1 MSRSPYIDNVV
12 LTKKHSG
19 KRTHKVQAFVIHHM
33 AAKWTGK
40 RCAEYFRDTP
50 SRQASANY
58 CIGYDGDVALNVE
71 EGNRAWTSSSAWA
84 DNRAITY
91 ELGNSKTGHPWEVSD
106 KTLNKLIVM
115 LAEQHKRYGLKKASY
130 TGDTSGTLW
139 RHDWF
144 ASTNCPGPYLGGK
157 LSYIANEVNKILSGK
172 ESIPA
177 PSKPAPSK
185 PASNNAKLIKNEDAY
200 FLATNNIKV
209 RNAPS
214 VKAKHTGTLKKG
226 ESIRYYK
233 VYEGNGYRWLQ
244 YVGNSGNKLYLP
256 YRESGSGKKNW
267 GTFHSSRPGS
277 KSAPKKKTVAQMAKE
292 VIDGKHGT
300 GNANR
305 RKSLGISQSQ
315 YDKVRA
321 EVNRLSGVKTSSSF
335 NANSIAK
342 QIKKGIDNKGRRIPN
357 GHENRRK
364 HFGLTNSQYQQV
376 RKIVNR

>member
-1 MSRSPYIDNVV
+1 MSNRSPYIDNVV
-12 LTKKHSG
+12 LTRKHSG
-19 KRTHKVQAFVIHHM
+19 RRTHKVQAFVIHHM

-157 LSYIANEVNKILSGK
+157 LSYIANEVNKILCGEDKVSTPNK
-172 ESIPA
+172 
-177 PSKPAPSK
+177 KPVTVRK
-185 PASNNAKLIKNEDAY
+185 KSNEEVAQEVYNGLWGNNPQRKQKLEQA
-200 FLATNNIKV
+200 
-209 RNAPS
+209 
-214 VKAKHTGTLKKG
+214 
-226 ESIRYYK
+226 
-233 VYEGNGYRWLQ
+233 GYNYNTIQ
-244 YVGNSGNKLYLP
+244 GIVNKLAG
-256 YRESGSGKKNW
+256 GSNK
-267 GTFHSSRPGS
+267 PV
-277 KSAPKKKTVAQMAKE
+277 KSVDTLARE
-292 VIDGKHGT
+292 VIAGKHGT
-300 GNANR
+300 GKVR
-305 RKSLGISQSQ
+305 RDVLGSRYNEVQKRVNEILGGRKQKSIKQLADEVERGLHGTGEQRKKSLGSRYNEVQ
-315 YDKVRA
+315 A
-321 EVNRLSGVKTSSSF
+321 E
-335 NANSIAK
+335 I
-342 QIKKGIDNKGRRIPN
+342 
-357 GHENRRK
+357 NRRYK
-364 HFGLTNSQYQQV
+364 N
-376 RKIVNR
+376 K